1 MCITVGNLRAQLD
14 GELNEIESR
23 TVADHLAT
31 CPDCRQRAEELILE
45 NKKTSALF
53 STLNFS
59 TDTNTT
65 DAGFALARF
74 KTRLATADRE
84 KPSLFNQLF
93 GRRLRPAWLALIVL
107 VVFVVLGL
115 SSSTAWAG
123 RILSLFRLKQIT
135 VVSLDTNSLRYGD
148 PKFEKRISQL
158 LSPDM
163 VVTKD
168 PGTPQIA
175 QNANEASAMAGF
187 KVRLPEQLYDVP
199 QLKVEGE
206 YAFELTVDGKRLQ
219 SILNEAG
226 RPDLQL
232 PASIDGTR
240 VSVDIPKAAIAIY
253 GNWPQPG
260 SRLIQQDTIDW
271 NKCFVLAQLPSPSV
285 MASPDVNIQQLAEI
299 GLQLA
304 GMSPE
309 EAHTFGQTVDW
320 TSTIVIPIPRDASS
334 FRSVDVDG
342 VKGML
347 ITQHAMEDTPVGNTP
362 PGYTLVWVKNGMV
375 YSLSGFGDSSLAVPI
390 AESLP

>member
-1 MCITVGNLRAQLD
+1 
-14 GELNEIESR
+14 
-23 TVADHLAT
+23 
-31 CPDCRQRAEELILE
+31 
-45 NKKTSALF
+45 
-53 STLNFS
+53 
-59 TDTNTT
+59 
-65 DAGFALARF
+65 
-74 KTRLATADRE
+74 
-84 KPSLFNQLF
+84 
-93 GRRLRPAWLALIVL
+93 
-107 VVFVVLGL
+107 
-115 SSSTAWAG
+115 
-123 RILSLFRLKQIT
+123 
-135 VVSLDTNSLRYGD
+135 
-148 PKFEKRISQL
+148 
-158 LSPDM
+158 
-163 VVTKD
+163 
-168 PGTPQIA
+168 
-175 QNANEASAMAGF
+175 MAGF

-206 YAFELTVDGKRLQ
+206 YAFEMTVDGKRLQ

-232 PASIDGTR
+232 PASIDGTK